1 MRSIDLYNAIC
12 AVDDDI
18 LERSEVTSYDHKK
31 HEAAMFR
38 IPKRRLPAALIAAIL
53 ALLLMG
59 AGVATIIYGDS
70 IQNWFSH
77 YWEAVTGQRMT
88 ESQTT
93 VIDHLSQ
100 KIGISQTVDEVT
112 VTVDSATVGD
122 DNFFLLLRV
131 DGLKFS
137 DRYSYGFSSIDMDVK
152 PDPLEGIGGIGGYG
166 FQYHGLDGDGAVLL
180 LIEYA
185 YASRIGYKQ
194 NLSPIDIT
202 LTLENL
208 AKNPHIDKEKTLVE
222 GQWSFHFS
230 LDRSNLPE
238 TIYLPDTEVMVM
250 DLDKQELAPVTIKN
264 IELTSTGLRFQYDRG
279 EERLDVKQISVM
291 LNNGASIEGGGGA
304 GTPSENG
311 ATWNFS
317 HYWPVPVNLDEVSAI
332 RIGETE
338 IIIP

>member
-1 MRSIDLYNAIC
+1 MNA
-12 AVDDDI
+12 
-18 LERSEVTSYDHKK
+18 KK
-31 HEAAMFR
+31 FSAAMGEIGDQYIKEAIAYRPEAASPR
-38 IPKRRLPAALIAAIL
+38 LRRRWPAALIAAIV

-59 AGVATIIYGDS
+59 AGVAAIIYGDS
-70 IQNWFSH
+70 IQSWFSH

-88 ESQTT
+88 EGQTA

-100 KIGISQTVDEVT
+100 EIGIRQTVGDVT

-137 DRYSYGFSSIDMDVK
+137 GRHGYGFSNVDMAVK

-180 LIEYA
+180 LMDYA

-194 NLSPIDIT
+194 DLSPIDVT

-208 AKNPHIDKEKTLVE
+208 TRSPHTDKKKTLVE

-230 LDRSNLPE
+230 LDRSDLPE
-238 TIYLPDTEVMVM
+238 AVHLPDTEVMAM
-250 DLDKQELAPVTIKN
+250 DLDKEKSVPVAIKN

-279 EERLDVKQISVM
+279 EESLDVGRRISVI
-291 LNNGASIEGGGGA
+291 LNNGATIRDGGGV
-304 GTPSENG
+304 GTPSEG
-311 ATWNFS
+311 GRTWHHS
-317 HYWPVPVNLDEVSAI
+317 HHWPVPVNLDEVSAI
-332 RIGETE
+332 RIGGTE
-338 IIIP
+338 IAVP